1 MYKIYINDTPLYLLD
16 QKELVN
22 WRKADDENMVARYPG
37 QPKILLSYV
46 DMLEK
51 SSRFKTVSIY
61 SENYIR
67 LKDDFDNH
75 FTLIEAAGGLVLNE
89 KGQILFIFRRKS
101 WDLPKGKIDPGESI
115 EEAAIREVQEETGI
129 DEVDI
134 TDRLPETFHIY
145 REKKKRILKKT
156 YWFVM
161 KTRDE
166 KLKPQSEED
175 IEQAIWMDLETFRS
189 APRKIYGN
197 INELLNFWEANN
209 KLKK

>member
-101 WDLPKGKIDPGESI
+101 WDLPKGKIDPGLAHLLDEGD
-115 EEAAIREVQEETGI
+115 ALLFAHVV
-129 DEVDI
+129 EVD
-134 TDRLPETFHIY
+134 HH
-145 REKKKRILKKT
+145 
-156 YWFVM
+156 
-161 KTRDE
+161 
-166 KLKPQSEED
+166 
-175 IEQAIWMDLETFRS
+175 
-189 APRKIYGN
+189 
-197 INELLNFWEANN
+197 
-209 KLKK
+209 